1 MTSIIDTTSAIV
13 QPGQFDIVCGRC
25 KDAFNHSGNR
35 RFRAI
40 LRKSLPQYE
49 TLHSR
54 TKISAL
60 ISDITSLLMH
70 ELGVRFL
77 KRQQQAKLW
86 IELDEK
92 EARKKVG
99 HALRDMSAAQ
109 KEASANKMCS
119 LKKSKKI
126 EIYIPKRPEEDHNEH
141 GDKHKSQCSKEF
153 VSISFSQSP
162 IVSEDDESAQ
172 SDNDLSSSSS
182 NSEPLQVSSK
192 TPPFLI
198 RETSIDSLNPRT
210 FHDVIGDEWIFEQEF
225 ELDLW

>member
-1 MTSIIDTTSAIV
+1 MTSIISTTSAIV
-13 QPGQFDIVCGRC
+13 QQPGQFDILCGRC

-60 ISDITSLLMH
+60 ISDITSVLMN

-77 KRQQQAKLW
+77 KQQQQDKVW

-109 KEASANKMCS
+109 KETSANKNCS
-119 LKKSKKI
+119 LKSKQI
-126 EIYIPKRPEEDHNEH
+126 QIYIPKRPEEDHSEED
-141 GDKHKSQCSKEF
+141 DKNKSQCSKF
-153 VSISFSQSP
+153 AISFYQAS
-162 IVSEDDESAQ
+162 IVSEDDESAHT
-172 SDNDLSSSSS
+172 DNYLCPSIF
-182 NSEPLQVSSK
+182 NLEPLQVSSG
-192 TPPFLI
+192 TPTFLI

-210 FHDVIGDEWIFEQEF
+210 FHDVIGDEWIFEQDF